1 MDKIE
6 FLILKCLINNE
17 EYARKVLP
25 FIKEE
30 YFEEFEQKVVFQEI
44 SKFILEYNKIPTKQ
58 ILDIEVEKRNDING
72 DQYKSI
78 SQLVDNLDEIT
89 VEYKWLIDCTEKWC
103 RDRAIYLALIESIQ
117 LVDDKGDKNR
127 DAIPSI
133 LQDALSVSFD
143 NHVGHDYL
151 QDYEERFEFYNKKE
165 EKIEFDLEYFNKITK
180 GGIPNKTLNIALAG
194 TGVGK
199 SLFMCHVAS
208 SVLLQGRNV
217 LYITMEMAEEK
228 IAERIDANL
237 LNVPIQQLTD
247 LPKSMFESKVTNLA
261 KKTQGTLIIKE
272 YPTASAHAGH
282 FKALLNE
289 LALKKSFR
297 PDIIFI
303 DYLNIC
309 ASSRYRGNLSVNS
322 YSYIKAI
329 AEELR
334 GLAVEFNVPI
344 FSATQTTRG
353 GFGSS
358 DPELTDTSESFGLP
372 ATADLMFALI
382 STEELEELG
391 QIMIKQLKNRY
402 NDPTVYKRFV
412 IGIDR
417 AKMRL
422 YDCEQSAQD
431 DILDNSK
438 EDEYDFHEENKPKK
452 TFEGFKF

>member
-165 EKIEFDLEYFNKITK
+165 KKKLNLI
-180 GGIPNKTLNIALAG
+180 LNILTKLRKVGSLIKLSISHLLVRVSGNLYSCAMWLAPSCSKDG
-194 TGVGK
+194 TF
-199 SLFMCHVAS
+199 ST
-208 SVLLQGRNV
+208 LQW
-217 LYITMEMAEEK
+217 K
-228 IAERIDANL
+228 W
-237 LNVPIQQLTD
+237 Q
-247 LPKSMFESKVTNLA
+247 
-261 KKTQGTLIIKE
+261 KKK
-272 YPTASAHAGH
+272 
-282 FKALLNE
+282 LLNE
-289 LALKKSFR
+289 L
-297 PDIIFI
+297 
-303 DYLNIC
+303 
-309 ASSRYRGNLSVNS
+309 
-322 YSYIKAI
+322 
-329 AEELR
+329 
-334 GLAVEFNVPI
+334 
-344 FSATQTTRG
+344 
-353 GFGSS
+353 
-358 DPELTDTSESFGLP
+358 
-372 ATADLMFALI
+372 M
-382 STEELEELG
+382 
-391 QIMIKQLKNRY
+391 QIY
-402 NDPTVYKRFV
+402 
-412 IGIDR
+412 
-417 AKMRL
+417 
-422 YDCEQSAQD
+422 
-431 DILDNSK
+431 
-438 EDEYDFHEENKPKK
+438 
-452 TFEGFKF
+452 